1 MYSGLASII
10 LRLYDLAYIERWND
24 HPRPFNISELDKQA
38 HKAAIAYVI
47 GRFEESFRDRKVDW
61 LYLIEGLIFEA
72 LQRAVLTD
80 IKPQVF
86 HRITKERSKEINKFV
101 FDKVGEDLRAFDR
114 ELYRRFVTYFEALD
128 EPREKVLAKRII
140 KAAHFLATYWEFNMI
155 YSVGIRF
162 YGIEKVKEGIE
173 DTIEDFF
180 DLVGVERIYLRKKT
194 FNFVDLVGQL
204 RFQKRWIL
212 SPRIP
217 ATTVLGH
224 VFIVAALSYLLS
236 LKLNACPRR
245 KFLNFFTGLF
255 HDLPEVTTRDV
266 ISPVKKQAGIS
277 SVLKKY
283 EKQQVEEVILPL
295 LPEFLRQEFAYML
308 GFLELTGLPVKLSR
322 AEEAKEGS
330 SDELSN
336 RIIHKG
342 RIELID
348 GEIKEEFNTDEMHP
362 IDGGL
367 IKASDV
373 LGTYT
378 EAALSLH
385 HGIRSKNLKSA
396 KNDLN
401 KELRSKSYRGIDF
414 GQLVEQINERLK
426 ES

>member
-1 MYSGLASII
+1 MVVSH
-10 LRLYDLAYIERWND
+10 R
-24 HPRPFNISELDKQA
+24 
-38 HKAAIAYVI
+38 
-47 GRFEESFRDRKVDW
+47 
-61 LYLIEGLIFEA
+61 GLIFEA

-308 GFLELTGLPVKLSR
+308 GF
-322 AEEAKEGS
+322 
-330 SDELSN
+330 
-336 RIIHKG
+336 
-342 RIELID
+342 
-348 GEIKEEFNTDEMHP
+348 
-362 IDGGL
+362 
-367 IKASDV
+367 
-373 LGTYT
+373 
-378 EAALSLH
+378 
-385 HGIRSKNLKSA
+385 
-396 KNDLN
+396 
-401 KELRSKSYRGIDF
+401 
-414 GQLVEQINERLK
+414 
-426 ES
+426 

>member
-308 GFLELTGLPVKLSR
+308 GF
-322 AEEAKEGS
+322 
-330 SDELSN
+330 
-336 RIIHKG
+336 
-342 RIELID
+342 
-348 GEIKEEFNTDEMHP
+348 
-362 IDGGL
+362 
-367 IKASDV
+367 
-373 LGTYT
+373 
-378 EAALSLH
+378 
-385 HGIRSKNLKSA
+385 
-396 KNDLN
+396 
-401 KELRSKSYRGIDF
+401 
-414 GQLVEQINERLK
+414 
-426 ES
+426 